1 MSSISNV
8 NFRQLTG
15 SALQAGQPGHESNN
29 LSQQRTDKK
38 ILKTYIMLEQIPW
51 SDELL

>member
-8 NFRQLTG
+8 NFRLQTG
-15 SALQAGQPGHESNN
+15 SVLQVEQPGLESSN

-38 ILKTYIMLEQIPW
+38 ILKIYIMLEQIPW